1 MSSADFARL
10 GARKAAEGVRAG
22 RVSPIDLVEACLA
35 RIRGLDDRLTA
46 WSFVD
51 ADGARVTARE
61 RQREARAGRLRGPL
75 HGVPIGVKDI
85 FDVAGMPTTGGARP
99 FAHTRPAVD
108 STAVARLRAAGA
120 IIVGKTV
127 TTEFAYRD
135 PAPTRNPWDTAHTPR
150 GPSAGPAAATAAPL
164 VPPALGAPTGGPAAR
179 A

>member
-1 MSSADFARL
+1 
-10 GARKAAEGVRAG
+10 
-22 RVSPIDLVEACLA
+22 PIDLVEACLA

-51 ADGARVTARE
+51 ADGARATARE

-135 PAPTRNPWDTAHTPR
+135 PARARHAGAR
-150 GPSAGPAAATAAPL
+150 GTHRKRGRRPLACRRDRVEGRAAAVLRRDPRRGTDR
-164 VPPALGAPTGGPAAR
+164 AR
-179 A
+179 SRGRGVS